1 MDKYRLGKKQKRAIL
16 YTETG
21 HEYLVFPHGKTEH
34 VSEFLEWLNNREQS
48 RQSDVSGSFD
58 DAKFIDA
65 LFGEYNKSYK
75 ETKPGQ
81 VFPRWLDDEQLKWVI
96 TVAKN
101 CC

>member
-1 MDKYRLGKKQKRAIL
+1 MTKEEIYLKHVGKGTNVRSVFYQRCLDAM
-16 YTETG
+16 E
-21 HEYLVFPHGKTEH
+21 EYA
-34 VSEFLEWLNNREQS
+34 EQS
-48 RQSDVSGSFD
+48 RQAAVSGSFD